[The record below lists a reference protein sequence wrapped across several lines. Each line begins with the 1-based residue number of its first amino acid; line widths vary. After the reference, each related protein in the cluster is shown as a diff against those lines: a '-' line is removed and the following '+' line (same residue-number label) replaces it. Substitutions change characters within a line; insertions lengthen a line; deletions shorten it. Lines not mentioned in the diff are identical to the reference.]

1 MKLNIKTTP
10 YFAAYPLKAL
20 NISSQ
25 APTTNSNTKNSHATK
40 MARRLRVMPMI
51 NPYFEKKISIN
62 KIKLPAHI
70 QPTDDKWFNHYE

>member
-1 MKLNIKTTP
+1 MKLKIKTAP

-20 NISSQ
+20 NITSQ
-25 APTTNSNTKNSHATK
+25 VPTTNNKEKDSQATK
-40 MARRLRVMPMI
+40 MARRLRVLPMI